1 MEDSFKMLTG
11 EAQAKTKKSPQT
23 QSLGPEVSTKYQ
35 TESWALKQ
43 ASWLKTNLV
52 GLNRLSW
59 LKA

>member
-43 ASWLKTNLV
+43 APRPQTEHI
-52 GLNRLSW
+52 G
-59 LKA
+59 